1 MKNQRG
7 AIKLITAIGIILI
20 IVIILFGVVVFTKIN
35 SRNGEEDK
43 QEGNMNTVTE
53 DSTNIANTTNEI
65 DTPTSQISG
74 GTEEFSLK
82 FLQMENNQKN
92 MIYSPLSIKYG
103 LSMLKEGAEGNTYN
117 QINNVLGN
125 TNLPTYRNI
134 EKELSIANSV
144 FIRNTYSQYV
154 KQDFI
159 NTLTN
164 KYNAEVKY
172 DDFANA
178 TNVNNWI
185 DNKTFGIIKN
195 MVSDDLVQ
203 NPDTKMLLI
212 NALAIDM
219 EWEEQFSADET
230 RGETFTKE
238 DGTEITATMMNQET
252 SSDDVS
258 YYIGDDVTALTMNL
272 EDEDDIQLEFMAI
285 MPNENLKQY
294 VENLT
299 TQNID
304 EITSKLTLASQERNG
319 IKIKIPKFS
328 FDYDLNFKEDLQQL
342 GITDAFNPDNAN
354 FSKMANLDQTKGNLY
369 VGEALHKADMDFT
382 EEGVRAAAVTVFA
395 MMEEAM
401 IEPTQPKE
409 VKFDKPFLFLIRDK
423 NTKEIW
429 FTGTVYE
436 PNLWDNDKADYGR

>member
-20 IVIILFGVVVFTKIN
+20 VVIILFGIVVFTNIN
-35 SRNGEEDK
+35 SRNGENR
-43 QEGNMNTVTE
+43 QEEIARNTETTNVVENATNNTV
-53 DSTNIANTTNEI
+53 INEVEEL
-65 DTPTSQISG
+65 PSQTSEE
-74 GTEEFSLK
+74 TEELPLK
-82 FLQMENNQKN
+82 FLQLENNEQN

-134 EKELSIANSV
+134 EEELSIANSV

-272 EDEDDIQLEFMAI
+272 EDEDDVQLEFMAI

-319 IKIKIPKFS
+319 IKI
-328 FDYDLNFKEDLQQL
+328 
-342 GITDAFNPDNAN
+342 
-354 FSKMANLDQTKGNLY
+354 NLTK
-369 VGEALHKADMDFT
+369 K
-382 EEGVRAAAVTVFA
+382 
-395 MMEEAM
+395 
-401 IEPTQPKE
+401 
-409 VKFDKPFLFLIRDK
+409 
-423 NTKEIW
+423 
-429 FTGTVYE
+429 
-436 PNLWDNDKADYGR
+436 